1 VSRENAEV
9 TQRVI
14 DAFNRRDID
23 AFIQQTTED
32 FEWFPALGMAVEGR
46 SFRGRE
52 GVESYFEALHATWEE
67 LRMVTVTVRD
77 LRESVLWLGRIEGR
91 GRGSGVRVDS
101 PMGAIVDFRDGKV
114 WRARSYLDHG
124 QALKAAELEAATVWQ
139 ANVEI
144 VREYFAATNRRD
156 FASAMDA
163 YGEDVVL
170 IVRGLLPDGTFSGR
184 EAVGRWFGDW
194 FSAFGPGYHFDL
206 EEVRGVGERVFAT
219 ASHRGS
225 GRLSGVPVGSFTAY
239 AFTVRAGKITRVEL
253 YADRADALSA
263 VGLNE

>member
-1 VSRENAEV
+1 MSRENAEV
-9 TQRVI
+9 TERVI
-14 DAFNRRDID
+14 DAFNGRDVD
-23 AFIQQTTED
+23 AFIQQTTAD
-32 FEWFPALGMAVEGR
+32 FEWFPALGMAVEGG

-52 GVESYFEALHATWEE
+52 GVEAYFETLHATWEE
-67 LRMVTVTVRD
+67 VRLVAERVCD

-101 PMGAIVDFRDGKV
+101 PMGAVVDFRDGKA

-124 QALKAAELEAATVWQ
+124 QALKAAGLEAETASR

-170 IVRGLLPDGTFSGR
+170 VVRGLFPDGTFSGR

-194 FSAFGPGYHFDL
+194 FSAFDPGYHFEL
-206 EEVRGVGERVFAT
+206 AEVRGFGERVFAT
-219 ASHRGS
+219 ARHRGS
-225 GRLSGVPVGSFTAY
+225 GRMSGVPVESFTAY
-239 AFTVRAGKITRVEL
+239 AFTVRGGKITRVEL
-253 YADRADALSA
+253 YADRVAALSA
-263 VGLNE
+263 VGLI